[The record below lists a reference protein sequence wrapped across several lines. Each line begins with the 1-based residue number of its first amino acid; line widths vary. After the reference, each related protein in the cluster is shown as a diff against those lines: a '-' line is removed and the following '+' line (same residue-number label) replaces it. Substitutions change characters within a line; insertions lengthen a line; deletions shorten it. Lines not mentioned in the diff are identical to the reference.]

1 MVLRFPVTGRQTERG
16 WLSTRYSP
24 GHGAGVWLA
33 PVNAGQLGTPSAFI
47 DSDHNEGGAVFS
59 PLSSRGG
66 PSWLAYTSDES
77 GRDEVY
83 VQSFPAARTKIKI
96 SLAGGSRPLWNHDA
110 SELYFLDPKGMLMAA
125 RVRNARTMEIDRPRE
140 LFLIGTPPLD
150 RPPYALNYATW
161 DGSRFL
167 VRSSGSEGE
176 HRSIAILTHW
186 VPTGR

>member
-1 MVLRFPVTGRQTERG
+1 MKIVPAVGGNPTALRETDGPAFPSDWSPDGA
-16 WLSTRYSP
+16 WLAFTRYSP

-33 PVNAGQLGTPSAFI
+33 PVNAGQPGTPSAFI

-96 SLAGGSRPLWNHDA
+96 SVAGGSRPLWNHDA
-110 SELYFLDPKGMLMAA
+110 GELYFLDPKGKEKKG
-125 RVRNARTMEIDRPRE
+125 EI
-140 LFLIGTPPLD
+140 
-150 RPPYALNYATW
+150 
-161 DGSRFL
+161 
-167 VRSSGSEGE
+167 V
-176 HRSIAILTHW
+176 
-186 VPTGR
+186 GRKEIKKP